1 MKLQLKSFLLMIFF
15 CFCYITS
22 NGQQNIDK
30 ELLDA
35 YLSKDSSNYFFKKA
49 YSKLKSKSDTASYLY
64 FKFFQKDKLNEND
77 SATFYA
83 KRLIPIFQKLDT
95 INRLRKVHERLYYQ
109 HLHLGNYENALKEI
123 QEAINNS
130 IKYAEA
136 SKISVLISEED
147 NQLSIII
154 KDNGIGFDIK
164 TVDLGNGLSNMEKRI
179 SEIDGRVGI
188 ISEANKGT
196 TIRII
201 CKL

>member
-123 QEAINNS
+123 QLTLELAKKQKDTAFISLHYSDISILYHDFNFFDKGVAYGKKAFTIMNNAKNKEH
-130 IKYAEA
+130 KY
-136 SKISVLISEED
+136 LI
-147 NQLSIII
+147 
-154 KDNGIGFDIK
+154 F
-164 TVDLGNGLSNMEKRI
+164 
-179 SEIDGRVGI
+179 
-188 ISEANKGT
+188 ANNAARFW
-196 TIRII
+196 IEP
-201 CKL
+201 